1 MFSGKS
7 TVMQLIERFYDP
19 ASGTVE
25 LDGEDIRALNIQWLR
40 SQIALVSQTPVLFPT
55 TIFDNI
61 ALGKDHATEDQVCRL
76 ICIM

>member
-1 MFSGKS
+1 MRAMLSGKS

-19 ASGTVE
+19 DSGTVE
-25 LDGEDIRALNIQWLR
+25 LDGRDIRTINIQWLR

-61 ALGKDHATEDQVCRL
+61 ALGKDRATKEQV
-76 ICIM
+76 